1 MTQVTKTDRMRARI
15 FKILHGLD
23 LRAALQNIKQLMQLN
38 EIFTL
43 TSNFPQKVSREDAI
57 ANDL

>member
-1 MTQVTKTDRMRARI
+1 MRARI

-43 TSNFPQKVSREDAI
+43 TSNFPQKVSRKDAI